1 MAALAGTYPAFVA
14 TAKSEY
20 GHPHGAFE
28 RLLLRRYAR
37 AIFTRDQVTADALHH
52 AGLPARYVGNP
63 LMDTIGLTGVRPSL
77 DGMGPT
83 VTILPGSRADACANL
98 GPLLQMCE
106 RIARR
111 VASRLLCALAP
122 SPDLNQV

>member
-1 MAALAGTYPAFVA
+1 MRHGMGQRATLRRQRGRHNLVVAIGDVYCLRMAALAGTYTDFVA

-20 GHPHGAFE
+20 GQPHGAFE

-63 LMDTIGLTGVRPSL
+63 LMDTIGLTGGRASPDGMRPSR
-77 DGMGPT
+77 T
-83 VTILPGSRADACANL
+83 VPPGRPPGGHAH
-98 GPLLQMCE
+98 
-106 RIARR
+106 
-111 VASRLLCALAP
+111 
-122 SPDLNQV
+122 